1 MICIHIYIHRVVPNL
16 KVVIFHD
23 FPHSCVR
30 LRVNHGQ
37 LIAISCGEAKVRESN
52 TYHLGMFLWWWIGDG
67 INGNE
72 SHIHG
77 DIMGIYV
84 KNCENIMACVM
95 IFGTG
100 I

>member
-1 MICIHIYIHRVVPNL
+1 MYIYIYIHRVVPNL

-52 TYHLGMFLWWWIGDG
+52 TYHLGMFLW
-67 INGNE
+67 
-72 SHIHG
+72 
-77 DIMGIYV
+77 
-84 KNCENIMACVM
+84 
-95 IFGTG
+95 
-100 I
+100 